1 MTEPNYHA
9 TKWFSE
15 DLLAI
20 EMKKTKV
27 KMNKPIYLGLSI
39 LDISKTLIYEFWHN
53 YIKPKYQNNAKLCY
67 MDTDSFIIHI
77 KTEDFYKD
85 IADDIEERYDI
96 SDYKAYRPL
105 PKEINKNAMDLIKD
119 KLKGKIFKRF
129 VALRSKTYSYLK
141 DDDKNVKKVKGKKYV
156 IKRTLKF
163 DDYKDCL
170 VKNESI
176 LKSQQR
182 FKSEAHYV
190 YTEEVNKIALRL
202 Q

>member
-1 MTEPNYHA
+1 ML
-9 TKWFSE
+9 K
-15 DLLAI
+15 
-20 EMKKTKV
+20 
-27 KMNKPIYLGLSI
+27 
-39 LDISKTLIYEFWHN
+39 
-53 YIKPKYQNNAKLCY
+53 
-67 MDTDSFIIHI
+67 
-77 KTEDFYKD
+77 
-85 IADDIEERYDI
+85 
-96 SDYKAYRPL
+96 
-105 PKEINKNAMDLIKD
+105 
-119 KLKGKIFKRF
+119 KLKE
-129 VALRSKTYSYLK
+129 
-141 DDDKNVKKVKGKKYV
+141 KNCV